1 MRLTGNVLSILGC
14 ICVIIATYY
23 IYRTARSNNLNA
35 VRWAFVNIMVGF
47 VFQFA
52 LPLLIALVVAFS
64 LVISK
69 GAIRDIDRIYI
80 RYGLITNITIL
91 TLNFVRIWL
100 IIRQVSRIP
109 KDEIFAKPPLPPNFD
124 EKT

>member
-1 MRLTGNVLSILGC
+1 
-14 ICVIIATYY
+14 VIIATYY
-23 IYRTARSNNLNA
+23 IHRTARSNNLNA